1 MDTKKNN
8 LKTIII
14 SCVILAV
21 LVAGFLIA
29 YKVFSDKPV
38 EGEKTITVDVVLA
51 DGTTKSYEIKT
62 TAEFLRGALEEKNLV
77 AGTESEFGL
86 YVLTVDGVTA
96 DDTKQEWW
104 SFTKSGEALITGIDT
119 TTIMNGDHF
128 EITLTVGWNT

>member
-1 MDTKKNN
+1 MDTKKSN

-38 EGEKTITVDVVLA
+38 EGEKNITVDVVLA

-77 AGTESEFGL
+77 TGTESEFGL

-104 SFTKSGEALITGIDT
+104 SFTKSGETLTTGIDT

>member
-1 MDTKKNN
+1 MDTKKSN

-14 SCVILAV
+14 TCVILVV

-29 YKVFSDKPV
+29 YMVFSDKPV

-104 SFTKSGEALITGIDT
+104 SFTKSGEVLTTGIDT
-119 TTIMNGDHF
+119 TTITNGDHF

>member
-1 MDTKKNN
+1 MDAKKNN

-14 SCVILAV
+14 TCVVLAV
-21 LVAGFLIA
+21 FIAGFLIA
-29 YKVFSDKPV
+29 YKVFYDKPV

-62 TAEFLRGALEEKNLV
+62 VAEFLRGALEEKSLV

-96 DDTKQEWW
+96 DEAKQEWW
-104 SFTKSGEALITGIDT
+104 SFTKSGETLTTGIDMT
-119 TTIMNGDHF
+119 VITDGDHF
-128 EITLTVGWNT
+128 EITLTVGWQS

>member
-1 MDTKKNN
+1 MDTKKSN
-8 LKTIII
+8 LKTLII

-21 LVAGFLIA
+21 LVSGFLIA
-29 YKVFSDKPV
+29 YKIFSDKPV

-86 YVLTVDGVTA
+86 FVLTVDGVTV
-96 DDTKQEWW
+96 DDAKQEWW
-104 SFTKSGEALITGIDT
+104 NFTKSGETLTTGIDT

-128 EITLTVGWNT
+128 EITLTVGW

>member
-1 MDTKKNN
+1 METKKNN
-8 LKTIII
+8 LKMIII
-14 SCVILAV
+14 TCVILAV

-104 SFTKSGEALITGIDT
+104 SFTKSGETLTTGIDT
-119 TTIMNGDHF
+119 TTIIDGDHF
-128 EITLTVGWNT
+128 EITLTVGW